1 MKQEL
6 QNGYYIETIEQE
18 NGRFA
23 VVLFSPEGEIIQ
35 RHWVGTA
42 EEAEVDVKAIANSAR
57 NIIACYEEVKK
68 RL

>member
-6 QNGYYIETIEQE
+6 QDGYYIDVIEQE

-23 VVLFSPEGEIIQ
+23 VVLFSPDGEIIQ
-35 RHWVGTA
+35 RHWVGTV
-42 EEAEVDVKAIANSAR
+42 EEAEEDVKGVANNAR